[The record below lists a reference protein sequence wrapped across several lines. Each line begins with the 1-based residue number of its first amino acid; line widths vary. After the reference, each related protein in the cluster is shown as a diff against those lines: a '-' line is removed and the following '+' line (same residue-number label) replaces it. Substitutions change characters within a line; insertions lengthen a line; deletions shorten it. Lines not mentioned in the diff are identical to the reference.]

1 MVQAPRQAAWIVRWR
16 RRRRQ
21 WMGSLVQSDAAS
33 KSSRWRRGGA
43 PCKAE
48 VGCRSHDLSF
58 WSRSIFPCSLF
69 QLRPGC
75 GFYFLPCCVST
86 SYKTKKESGRKK
98 TTQDAPGESAAAV
111 AQPQSC
117 RTMCCKSDGLVR
129 GSRRTASNS
138 AWEEEEDDDD
148 ERVADGG
155 RCRDKDSQQR
165 HGRVNGLETAE
176 CSRWSGLL
184 RGRRRFSVH
193 PPPSGLAGR

>member
-1 MVQAPRQAAWIVRWR
+1 MVQAPNEAAWIVRRR

-21 WMGSLVQSDAAS
+21 WMGSLVQSDAGS
-33 KSSRWRRGGA
+33 ESSRWRREGA

-58 WSRSIFPCSLF
+58 WSRYLFPLF
-69 QLRPGC
+69 P
-75 GFYFLPCCVST
+75 LPTASRR
-86 SYKTKKESGRKK
+86 KKK
-98 TTQDAPGESAAAV
+98 TTQNPPGESAAAV

-138 AWEEEEDDDD
+138 AWEEEEEDGH

-184 RGRRRFSVH
+184 RGRRRFSGIH
-193 PPPSGLAGR
+193 RPRA